1 MQDTEAKKMPM
12 HHQRPAVRIR
22 DLMPDGFLFTL
33 IERTG
38 CKQKQTISDVVR
50 FETNGSRYWPAVLQL
65 AEETDPD
72 GFARWKDAQP
82 SSTPAVTAAS

>member
-1 MQDTEAKKMPM
+1 M
-12 HHQRPAVRIR
+12 HLQPPAVRIR

-50 FETNGSRYWPAVLQL
+50 FEASGSRYWAAVLQL
-65 AEETDPD
+65 AEETDPE
-72 GFARWKDAQP
+72 GFARWKAAQP
-82 SSTPAVTAAS
+82 QHATPAVTAAP